1 MKNLYVILSFVVISI
16 VCLYSFYGVMPRYKE
31 DKPVSATEFSVD
43 RAVVPL
49 AEIGEKPHYLGSEAH
64 TEVRKFLISEL
75 RKLGL
80 EPHIQEGF
88 SFNPNAKTLNKPI
101 NIAAKIPGSEDG
113 KALVL
118 LSHYD
123 SAAIHS
129 PGVSDDGVG
138 LVSILESLRAYLA
151 SGAKPKNDVIILFTD
166 AEEIGLDGAKLFV
179 DEHPWAKDVGLVLN
193 FEARGTKG
201 PSNMILETNQG
212 NARLIKAFKEANPK
226 LPVTSSLMYS
236 VYKLLPNDTD
246 STVFR
251 EDGDI
256 DSYFF
261 AFIDGHYNYHSAND
275 NMQNLDW
282 DSLAHQGSYLLPL
295 LHYFADA
302 DLSALKSD
310 RDHVYFN
317 FPMVKI
323 INYPFNWILPMLFFA
338 ILAFGAILIYGLR
351 KRVLQVKSIF
361 LGFIPFLLSLIVSGL
376 TGFFGWKLILK
387 IYPHYSEIQ
396 QGFTYNGH
404 AYIALFVSLAIAI
417 CFGFYHRYSKIKN
430 RASLMVAPLFFW
442 LLLNVVLIFVLKGA
456 AYFIIPV
463 FFALI
468 SFYLM
473 LQSKQPNPFLLSI
486 LAIPALFI
494 FAPLIQYFPVGL
506 GLKMLVLS
514 SVFTVLLFGLLL
526 PVFSYYK
533 RKQVLSIAFTG
544 LTLFFIVQTHSTNK
558 FSPERQKPNSL
569 LYYADVDEGKAYWL
583 TYDNTLDDW
592 TKSILGEN
600 PKQASDLIG
609 TQPYSKYGRAF
620 TYAADAE
627 HKNIP
632 SFEVALSSDTIV
644 GKNREVAF
652 TIIPKRSVNRLEL
665 HSNNSQDFKALAF
678 NGKEVD
684 LSSTTDSYRGTK
696 NTALVN
702 YHMSKGDSL
711 HVVYSIGK
719 EEEVHFQVM
728 EYSYDLME
736 HPEFQLEER
745 PDYTMPKPFVVT
757 DAISVKRS
765 FSVDSLMIH
774 SPSE

>member
-442 LLLNVVLIFVLKGA
+442 LLLNVVVIFALKGA

-473 LQSKQPNPFLLSI
+473 LQNKQPNPFLLSI

-652 TIIPKRSVNRLEL
+652 TIIPNRSVNRLEL

>member
-1 MKNLYVILSFVVISI
+1 MKNLYAILSFVVISM

-31 DKPVSATEFSVD
+31 DKPVYATEFSVD

-49 AEIGEKPHYLGSEAH
+49 AEIGKKPHYLGSEAH

-88 SFNPNAKTLNKPI
+88 SFNPKAKTLNKPS

-129 PGVSDDGVG
+129 YGVSDDGVG
-138 LVSILESLRAYLA
+138 LVSILESVRAYLA
-151 SGAKPKNDVIILFTD
+151 SGAKPKNDIILLFTD
-166 AEEIGLDGAKLFV
+166 AEEIGLDGARLFV
-179 DEHPWAKDVGLVLN
+179 NEHPWAKDVGLVLN
-193 FEARGTKG
+193 FEARGTSG

-212 NARLIKAFKEANPK
+212 NAKLIKAFKEANPK
-226 LPVTSSLMYS
+226 YPVASSLMYS

-256 DSYFF
+256 DSFFF
-261 AFIDGHYNYHSAND
+261 AFIDNHYNYHTAND

-282 DSLAHQGSYLLPL
+282 NSLAHHGSYLLPL

-302 DLSALKSD
+302 DLNALKSN
-310 RDHVYFN
+310 RDQVYFN
-317 FPMVKI
+317 FPILKI
-323 INYPFNWILPMLFFA
+323 IDYPFNWILPMLFFA
-338 ILAFGAILIYGLR
+338 ILAFVGIVTYGLR
-351 KRVLQVKSIF
+351 KRVLQVKYIF
-361 LGFIPFLLSLIVSGL
+361 LGFIPFLLSLIISGL

-404 AYIALFVSLAIAI
+404 AYIALFVSLTIAI
-417 CFGFYHRYSKIKN
+417 CFGFYHRYNKTEN
-430 RASLMVAPLFFW
+430 RVSLMVAPLFFW
-442 LLLNVVLIFVLKGA
+442 LLLNVVIIFVLKGA

-468 SFYLM
+468 SFFLM
-473 LQSKQPNPFLLSI
+473 LRSKQPNLLILSVLSI
-486 LAIPALFI
+486 PGLFI

-506 GLKMLVLS
+506 GLNMLVLS

-533 RKQVLSIAFTG
+533 RKQVLSLAFTG

-558 FSPERQKPNSL
+558 FSPKRQKPNSL
-569 LYYADVDEGKAYWL
+569 LYYSDVDEGKAYWL
-583 TYDNTLDDW
+583 TYDKTLDDW
-592 TKSILGEN
+592 TKSYLGEN
-600 PKQASDLIG
+600 PKRASKLTEILS
-609 TQPYSKYGRAF
+609 YSKYGRAF

-627 HKNIP
+627 QKAIP
-632 SFEVALSSDTIV
+632 NFEVVLSSDTII
-644 GKNREVAF
+644 GQNREVVF
-652 TIIPKRSVNRLEL
+652 TIFPKRLVNRLEL
-665 HSNNSQDFKALAF
+665 YSDFKNFKTLAF
-678 NGKEVD
+678 NGKAMD
-684 LSSTTDSYRGTK
+684 LSNSTDSYRGTK
-696 NTALVN
+696 NTALVT

-711 HVVYSIGK
+711 HVAYSIEK
-719 EEEVHFQVM
+719 NEKIRFQVM

-736 HPEFQLEER
+736 NPEFKVIKR

-757 DAISVKRS
+757 DAIAVKRS
-765 FSVDSLMIH
+765 FSVDSLMTN
-774 SPSE
+774 SSLE